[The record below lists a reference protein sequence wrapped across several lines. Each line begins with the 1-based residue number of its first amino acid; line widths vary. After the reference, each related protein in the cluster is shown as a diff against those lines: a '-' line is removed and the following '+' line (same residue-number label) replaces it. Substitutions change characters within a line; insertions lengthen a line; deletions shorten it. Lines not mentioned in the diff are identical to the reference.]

1 MALSHVSVPSH
12 RPTWDGRDCPRDSHV
27 SHPTWL
33 CPMCP
38 SRPIVPHGTGGTV
51 LGTPIVP
58 PYMALSHVS
67 VPSHRPTWDGRD
79 CPRDSHVSHH
89 TWLCPMCPSCPIV
102 PHGTGRIVLGTPPY
116 MALSHVSV
124 PSHRPTWDGW
134 DCPRDSHRP
143 TLHGSVPVSVPS
155 HRPTWD
161 GRDCPRDSH
170 VSHHTWL
177 CPMCPSRPIV
187 PHGMGGTVLGTPIV
201 PHYMALSHVSVPSH
215 RPTWDGWDCPRDSHR
230 PTLHGS
236 VPCVCPVPSS
246 HMGWVGL
253 S

>member
-1 MALSHVSVPSH
+1 MALSHVSVPSYC
-12 RPTWDGRDCPRDSHV
+12 PTWDGKDCPRDSHV

-33 CPMCP
+33 CPTCP

-58 PYMALSHVS
+58 LYMALS
-67 VPSHRPTWDGRD
+67 
-79 CPRDSHVSHH
+79 
-89 TWLCPMCPSCPIV
+89 LCPSRPIV
-102 PHGTGRIVLGTPPY
+102 PHGTGGTVLGTP
-116 MALSHVSV
+116 M
-124 PSHRPTWDGW
+124 
-134 DCPRDSHRP
+134 CPII
-143 TLHGSVPVSVPS
+143 HGSVPCVRPVPS
-155 HRPTWD
+155 
-161 GRDCPRDSH
+161 SH
-170 VSHHTWL
+170 MGWVGLSWGLPSSHTTWL

-236 VPCVCPVPSS
+236 VPRVRPVPSS
-246 HMGWVGL
+246 HMGREGL